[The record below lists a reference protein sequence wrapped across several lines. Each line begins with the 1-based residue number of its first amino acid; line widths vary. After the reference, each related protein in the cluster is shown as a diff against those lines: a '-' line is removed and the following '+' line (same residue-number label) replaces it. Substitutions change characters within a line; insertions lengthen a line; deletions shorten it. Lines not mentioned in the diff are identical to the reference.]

1 MSLAVV
7 NTRAK
12 LGINAPLVSVE
23 VHLSNGLPSFHM
35 VGLPETAVKESKDR
49 VRSAILN
56 SHFDFPARRITV
68 NLAPA
73 ELPKE
78 GSRFDLAI
86 AIAILAAS
94 GQVPRDQLDQYEFIG
109 ELALSGDTRGVDAVL
124 PAALGCLHQGKQLII
139 SRHNAEE
146 ASLVDGLGIL
156 PCAHLLDISGHLL
169 QQTQLQFW
177 DSSTNQLNK
186 TDASTADSSNNSENQ
201 TQLNQVIGQHHAKR
215 ALEISAS
222 GGHNL
227 LFYGPPG
234 TGKTMLASRL
244 PGILP
249 PLNNQQALEVAS
261 IYSVAGK
268 GLRQPIWARPF
279 RAPHHTASSAAL
291 VGGGSSPRPGEIS
304 LAHQGVLFLDEL
316 PEFSRSV
323 LEVLREPMESGEI
336 NISRVA
342 AQVCYPADFQLIAAM
357 NPCPCGYLGSPRCR
371 CTPDQIN
378 RYRGKIS
385 GPLLDRIDLQ
395 VQVTPIE
402 NNQLLN
408 QQQASHKGQSKGECK
423 GESNGESDQQ
433 IQQRICAA
441 RERQLKRQGKINSQL
456 SSEEL
461 KTICPLSSEQRHL
474 MDNAITRFGLSTR
487 GFYRVLRVARSIADL
502 TGRDQVTSED
512 YQEALSY
519 RIASEHQSTG

>member
-12 LGINAPLVSVE
+12 LGLNAPLVSIE

-94 GQVPRDQLDQYEFIG
+94 GQVPREQLNQYEFIG

-146 ASLVDGLGIL
+146 ASLVEGLKIL
-156 PCAHLLDISGHLL
+156 SCTHLLDITGHLL
-169 QQTQLQFW
+169 QQTQLQLW
-177 DSSTNQLNK
+177 DSSTNYLNK
-186 TDASTADSSNNSENQ
+186 TDTSSADQLNHCENQ

-227 LFYGPPG
+227 LFFGPPG

-249 PLNNQQALEVAS
+249 PLNNQQVLEVAS
-261 IYSVAGK
+261 VYSVAGK
-268 GLRQPIWARPF
+268 GLRQSIWARPF

-342 AQVCYPADFQLIAAM
+342 AQVCYPANFQLIAAM
-357 NPCPCGYLGSPRCR
+357 NPCPCGYLGGTRCR

-402 NNQLLN
+402 NYQLLN
-408 QQQASHKGQSKGECK
+408 SQQPNQVQQPK
-423 GESNGESDQQ
+423 GESDQQ

-441 RERQLKRQGKINSQL
+441 RERQLNRQGKINSQL

-502 TGRDQVTSED
+502 AGREQVISED

-519 RIASEHQSTG
+519 RIASEAQTSNL

>member
-12 LGINAPLVSVE
+12 LGINAPRVSVE

-86 AIAILAAS
+86 AVAILAAS
-94 GQVPRDQLDQYEFIG
+94 GQVPLDQLDQYEFIG

-146 ASLVDGLGIL
+146 ASLVDGLEIF
-156 PCAHLLDISGHLL
+156 PCTHLLDVSAHLL
-169 QQTQLQFW
+169 QQTQLQLW
-177 DSSTNQLNK
+177 DSSKTPQIDPQDSLNNRASDNQ
-186 TDASTADSSNNSENQ
+186 S
-201 TQLNQVIGQHHAKR
+201 QLNQVIGQHHGKR
-215 ALEISAS
+215 ALEISAT

-323 LEVLREPMESGEI
+323 LEVLREPMESAEI

-342 AQVCYPADFQLIAAM
+342 AQVCYPANFQLIAAM

-371 CTPDQIN
+371 CTPDQIT

-408 QQQASHKGQSKGECK
+408 QQQANHREQPK
-423 GESNGESDQQ
+423 GESDQQ
-433 IQQRICAA
+433 IQQRICIA
-441 RERQLKRQGKINSQL
+441 REQQLTRQGKTNSQL

-474 MDNAITRFGLSTR
+474 MDHAITRFGLSTR

-502 TGRDQVTSED
+502 AGREQVISED

-519 RIASEHQSTG
+519 RIASEQQALS

>member
-7 NTRAK
+7 YTRAK
-12 LGINAPLVSVE
+12 LGINAPLVSIE

-49 VRSAILN
+49 VRSAIIN
-56 SHFDFPARRITV
+56 AHFDFPARRITV

-78 GSRFDLAI
+78 GSRFDIAI

-94 GQVPRDQLDQYEFIG
+94 EQIPREQLEDYEFIG
-109 ELALSGDTRGVDAVL
+109 ELALSGEIRPVDAVL
-124 PAALGCLHQGKQLII
+124 PAALGCASRKKQLII
-139 SRHNAEE
+139 GSDNARE
-146 ASLVDGLGIL
+146 ASLVDELAIL
-156 PCAHLLDISGHLL
+156 PAKHLLEISAHLHQRQLL
-169 QQTQLQFW
+169 QPLAKTLFSQPTANPK
-177 DSSTNQLNK
+177 SPKKPSTELN
-186 TDASTADSSNNSENQ
+186 E
-201 TQLNQVIGQHHAKR
+201 VIGQQHAKR
-215 ALEISAS
+215 ALEISAT

-249 PLNNQQALEVAS
+249 ALTNQQALEVAA

-268 GLRQPIWARPF
+268 GMRAEINSRPF
-279 RAPHHTASSAAL
+279 RAPHHTASAAAL
-291 VGGGSSPRPGEIS
+291 VGGGSNARPGEIS

-316 PEFSRSV
+316 PEFSRKV

-336 NISRVA
+336 MISRVA
-342 AQVCYPADFQLIAAM
+342 AQSRYPANFQLIAAM
-357 NPCPCGYLGSPRCR
+357 NPCPCGFLGSQRCS

-378 RYRGKIS
+378 RYRSKIS

-395 VQVTPIE
+395 VQVSKIE
-402 NNQLLN
+402 NRELLN
-408 QQQASHKGQSKGECK
+408 QRTQVK
-423 GESNGESDQQ
+423 GESNQQ
-433 IQQRICAA
+433 IQQRISAA
-441 RERQLKRQGKINSQL
+441 RERQINRQGKINNQL
-456 SSEEL
+456 SSLEL
-461 KTICPLSSEQRHL
+461 KTICPLNSEQQTL
-474 MDNAITRFGLSTR
+474 MDSAINRFALSTR

-502 TGRDQVTSED
+502 ESRETVATED

-519 RIASEHQSTG
+519 RITSESRQTN

>member
-12 LGINAPLVSVE
+12 LGINAPLVSGE
-23 VHLSNGLPSFHM
+23 VHRSNGLPSFHM

-56 SHFDFPARRITV
+56 SKFDFPARRITV

-86 AIAILAAS
+86 AVAILAAS
-94 GQVPRDQLDQYEFIG
+94 GQVPRDHLDRYEFIG
-109 ELALSGDTRGVDAVL
+109 ELALSGDTRAVDAVL
-124 PAALGCLHQGKQLII
+124 PAALSCLHQGKQLII
-139 SRHNAEE
+139 SCQNAEE
-146 ASLVDGLGIL
+146 ASLVEGLEIL
-156 PCAHLLDISGHLL
+156 PCTHLLDISGHLL
-169 QQTQLQFW
+169 LQTPLQFW
-177 DSSTNQLNK
+177 NSSNVTDTDSPDHASPNARENASTNTNK
-186 TDASTADSSNNSENQ
+186 S
-201 TQLNQVIGQHHAKR
+201 QLNQVIGQHHAKR

-342 AQVCYPADFQLIAAM
+342 AQVCYPANFQLIAAM

-378 RYRGKIS
+378 RYRSKIS

-408 QQQASHKGQSKGECK
+408 QQQLNPASPPK
-423 GESNGESDQQ
+423 GESDRQ
-433 IQQRICAA
+433 IQQRICVA
-441 RERQLKRQGKINSQL
+441 RQLQLKRQGKTNSQL

-461 KTICPLSSEQRHL
+461 KSICPLSSEQRNL
-474 MDNAITRFGLSTR
+474 MDHAITRFGLSTR

-502 TGRDQVTSED
+502 AGREQVISED

-519 RIASEHQSTG
+519 RIVSEHQSTN

>member
-12 LGINAPLVSVE
+12 LGINAPRVSVE

-86 AIAILAAS
+86 AVAILAAS
-94 GQVPRDQLDQYEFIG
+94 GQVPLDQLDQYEFIG

-146 ASLVDGLGIL
+146 ASLVNGLDIL
-156 PCAHLLDISGHLL
+156 PCTHLLDISGHLL
-169 QQTQLQFW
+169 QQTQLQPW
-177 DSSTNQLNK
+177 DSSKNPQIDQQDPLN
-186 TDASTADSSNNSENQ
+186 TRASDYQS
-201 TQLNQVIGQHHAKR
+201 QLNQVIGQHHAKR

-342 AQVCYPADFQLIAAM
+342 AQVCYPANFQLIAAM

-371 CTPDQIN
+371 CTPDQIT

-408 QQQASHKGQSKGECK
+408 QQQANYKQQPK
-423 GESNGESDQQ
+423 GESDQQ
-433 IQQRICAA
+433 IQQRICIA
-441 RERQLKRQGKINSQL
+441 RERQLTRQGKTNSQL

-474 MDNAITRFGLSTR
+474 MDHAITRFGLSTR

-502 TGRDQVTSED
+502 AGREQVISED

-519 RIASEHQSTG
+519 RIASEQQALG

>member
-12 LGINAPLVSVE
+12 LGINAPRVSIE

-35 VGLPETAVKESKDR
+35 VGLPETSVKESKDR
-49 VRSAILN
+49 VRSAIIN

-86 AIAILAAS
+86 AVAILAAS
-94 GQVPRDQLDQYEFIG
+94 GQLPSDQLDHYEFIG
-109 ELALSGDTRGVDAVL
+109 ELALSGETRGVDAIL
-124 PAALGCLHQGKQLII
+124 PAALGCRQSGKQLII
-139 SRHNAEE
+139 SRDNAEE
-146 ASLVDGLGIL
+146 AALVEDLEIL
-156 PCAHLLDISGHLL
+156 PCTHLLELSAHLL
-169 QQTQLQFW
+169 QQQPLTPWTGTL
-177 DSSTNQLNK
+177 K
-186 TDASTADSSNNSENQ
+186 TEPEPNVINGD
-201 TQLNQVIGQHHAKR
+201 QLNQVIGQHHAKR
-215 ALEISAS
+215 ALEIAAS

-249 PLNNQQALEVAS
+249 PLSNQQALEVAS

-268 GLRQPIWARPF
+268 GLRTPIWSRPF
-279 RAPHHTASSAAL
+279 RSPHHTASSAAL
-291 VGGGSSPRPGEIS
+291 VGGGSSPKPGEIS

-316 PEFSRSV
+316 PEFSRTV
-323 LEVLREPMESGEI
+323 LEVLREPLESGEI

-342 AQVCYPADFQLIAAM
+342 AQVCYPANFQLIAAM
-357 NPCPCGYLGSPRCR
+357 NPCPCGYLGTSRCR

-378 RYRGKIS
+378 RYRSKIS

-395 VQVTPIE
+395 VQVTAID
-402 NNQLLN
+402 NQQLLN
-408 QQQASHKGQSKGECK
+408 QNQQPT
-423 GESNGESDQQ
+423 GESNQQ
-433 IQQRICAA
+433 IQQRICEA
-441 RERQLKRQGKINSQL
+441 RERQISRQGKTNSQL

-461 KTICPLSSEQRHL
+461 KTICPLSSEQRQL
-474 MDNAITRFGLSTR
+474 MDHAINRFGLSTR

-502 TGRDQVTSED
+502 ATRDRVSSED

-519 RIASEHQSTG
+519 RLAADNKGSV

>member
-1 MSLAVV
+1 MSLAVA

-12 LGINAPLVSVE
+12 LGINAPPVSVE

-86 AIAILAAS
+86 AVAILAAS
-94 GQVPRDQLDQYEFIG
+94 GQVPLDQLDQYEFIG

-146 ASLVDGLGIL
+146 ASLVNGLDIL
-156 PCAHLLDISGHLL
+156 PCTHLLDISGHLL
-169 QQTQLQFW
+169 QQTQLQPW
-177 DSSTNQLNK
+177 DSSKNPQIDQQDPLNTRASDNQ
-186 TDASTADSSNNSENQ
+186 S
-201 TQLNQVIGQHHAKR
+201 QLNQVIGQHHAKR

-342 AQVCYPADFQLIAAM
+342 AQVCYPANFQLIAAM

-371 CTPDQIN
+371 CTPDQIT

-408 QQQASHKGQSKGECK
+408 QQQANYKQQPK
-423 GESNGESDQQ
+423 GESDQQ
-433 IQQRICAA
+433 IQQRICIA
-441 RERQLKRQGKINSQL
+441 RERQLTRQGKTNSQL

-474 MDNAITRFGLSTR
+474 MDHAITRFGLSTR

-502 TGRDQVTSED
+502 AGREQVISED

-519 RIASEHQSTG
+519 RIASEQQALG

>member
-56 SHFDFPARRITV
+56 SLFDFPARRITV

-86 AIAILAAS
+86 AVAILAAS
-94 GQVPRDQLDQYEFIG
+94 GQIPLDQLDQYEFIG
-109 ELALSGDTRGVDAVL
+109 ELALFGDTRGVDAVL

-139 SRHNAEE
+139 SHHNAEE
-146 ASLVDGLGIL
+146 ASLVEGLEIL
-156 PCAHLLDISGHLL
+156 PCTHLLEISAHLL
-169 QQTQLQFW
+169 QQTQLTLW
-177 DSSTNQLNK
+177 
-186 TDASTADSSNNSENQ
+186 DASKNAQLAPQTPLHDRSSDNQ
-201 TQLNQVIGQHHAKR
+201 SQLNQVIGQHHAKR
-215 ALEISAS
+215 ALEISAT

-249 PLNNQQALEVAS
+249 PLNNQQALKVAS

-342 AQVCYPADFQLIAAM
+342 AQVCYPANFRLIAAM
-357 NPCPCGYLGSPRCR
+357 NPCPCGYLGSSRCR

-408 QQQASHKGQSKGECK
+408 QQQANHKEQPK
-423 GESNGESDQQ
+423 GESDQQ
-433 IQQRICAA
+433 IQQRICVA
-441 RERQLKRQGKINSQL
+441 RERQLTRQGKTNSQL

-474 MDNAITRFGLSTR
+474 MDHAITRFGLSTR

-502 TGRDQVTSED
+502 AGREQVISED

-519 RIASEHQSTG
+519 RIASEQQSTR

>member
-86 AIAILAAS
+86 AVAILAAS
-94 GQVPRDQLDQYEFIG
+94 GQVPLDQLDQYEFIG

-146 ASLVDGLGIL
+146 ASLVDGLEIF
-156 PCAHLLDISGHLL
+156 PCTHLLDVSAHLL
-169 QQTQLQFW
+169 QQTQLQLW
-177 DSSTNQLNK
+177 DSSKTPQIDPQDSLNNRASDNQ
-186 TDASTADSSNNSENQ
+186 S
-201 TQLNQVIGQHHAKR
+201 QLNQVIGQHHAKR
-215 ALEISAS
+215 ALEISAT

-342 AQVCYPADFQLIAAM
+342 AQVCYPANFQLIAAM

-371 CTPDQIN
+371 CTPDQIT

-408 QQQASHKGQSKGECK
+408 QQQANHREQPK
-423 GESNGESDQQ
+423 GESDQQ
-433 IQQRICAA
+433 IQQRICIA
-441 RERQLKRQGKINSQL
+441 REQQLTRQGKTNSQL

-474 MDNAITRFGLSTR
+474 MDHAITRFGLSTR

-502 TGRDQVTSED
+502 AGREQVISED

-519 RIASEHQSTG
+519 RIASEQQALS

>member
-1 MSLAVV
+1 M
-7 NTRAK
+7 
-12 LGINAPLVSVE
+12 
-23 VHLSNGLPSFHM
+23 PS
-35 VGLPETAVKESKDR
+35 E
-49 VRSAILN
+49 
-56 SHFDFPARRITV
+56 
-68 NLAPA
+68 
-73 ELPKE
+73 
-78 GSRFDLAI
+78 
-86 AIAILAAS
+86 
-94 GQVPRDQLDQYEFIG
+94 QLDQYEFIG
-109 ELALSGDTRGVDAVL
+109 ELALSGETRRVDAVL
-124 PAALGCLHQGKQLII
+124 PAALGCLNRGKQLVI
-139 SRHNAEE
+139 SRDNARE
-146 ASLVDGLGIL
+146 AALVDNLDIL
-156 PCAHLLDISGHLL
+156 PSAHLLDISAHLHQLQLL
-169 QQTQLQFW
+169 QPWTDKPQSTEPS
-177 DSSTNQLNK
+177 DNPSS
-186 TDASTADSSNNSENQ
+186 D
-201 TQLNQVIGQHHAKR
+201 QLNQVIGQHHAKR
-215 ALEISAS
+215 ALEIAAS

-249 PLNNQQALEVAS
+249 PLNNQQALEVAA

-291 VGGGSSPRPGEIS
+291 VGGGSSPKPGEIS

-342 AQVCYPADFQLIAAM
+342 AQVCYPANFQLIAAM

-378 RYRGKIS
+378 RYRSKIS

-408 QQQASHKGQSKGECK
+408 NQQIGNSDQPK
-423 GESNGESDQQ
+423 GESDQQ
-433 IQQRICAA
+433 IQQRICVA
-441 RERQLKRQGKINSQL
+441 RERQLNRQGKTNSQL
-456 SSEEL
+456 NSEEL
-461 KTICPLSSEQRHL
+461 KTICPLRTEQRHL
-474 MDNAITRFGLSTR
+474 MDHAITRFGLSTR

-502 TGRDQVTSED
+502 AGREQVINED

-519 RIASEHQSTG
+519 RIASEQQMTN

>member
-1 MSLAVV
+1 MSLAMVY
-7 NTRAK
+7 TRAK
-12 LGINAPLVSVE
+12 LGINAPLVSIE

-49 VRSAILN
+49 VRSAIIN

-78 GSRFDLAI
+78 GSRFDIAI

-94 GQVPRDQLDQYEFIG
+94 EQIPREQLEDYEFIG
-109 ELALSGDTRGVDAVL
+109 ELALSGEIRPVDAVL
-124 PAALGCLHQGKQLII
+124 PAALGCVSRSKQLII
-139 SRHNAEE
+139 GSDNARE
-146 ASLVDGLGIL
+146 ASLVDKLVIL
-156 PCAHLLDISGHLL
+156 PAKHLLEISAHLHQRQLL
-169 QQTQLQFW
+169 QPLAKTL
-177 DSSTNQLNK
+177 SNQSQPTANPQSPKKLSAELN
-186 TDASTADSSNNSENQ
+186 E
-201 TQLNQVIGQHHAKR
+201 VMGQHHAKR
-215 ALEISAS
+215 ALEISAT

-249 PLNNQQALEVAS
+249 ALTNQQALEVAA

-268 GLRQPIWARPF
+268 GMRAEINSRPF
-279 RAPHHTASSAAL
+279 RAPHHTASAAAL
-291 VGGGSSPRPGEIS
+291 VGGGSNARPGEIS

-316 PEFSRSV
+316 PEFSRKV

-336 NISRVA
+336 MISRVA
-342 AQVCYPADFQLIAAM
+342 AQSRYPANFQLIAAM
-357 NPCPCGYLGSPRCR
+357 NPCPCGFLGSQRCS

-378 RYRGKIS
+378 RYKGKIS

-395 VQVTPIE
+395 VQVTKIE
-402 NNQLLN
+402 NRELLN
-408 QQQASHKGQSKGECK
+408 QRAQVKGET
-423 GESNGESDQQ
+423 NQQ
-433 IQQRICAA
+433 IQQRISAA
-441 RERQLKRQGKINSQL
+441 RERQISRQGKINNQL
-456 SSEEL
+456 SSLEL
-461 KTICPLSSEQRHL
+461 KTICPLNRQQQTL
-474 MDNAITRFGLSTR
+474 MDSAINRFALSTR

-502 TGRDQVTSED
+502 ESRETVTTED

-519 RIASEHQSTG
+519 RITSDSKQLN

>member
-12 LGINAPLVSVE
+12 LGLNAPLVSIE

-94 GQVPRDQLDQYEFIG
+94 GQVPREQLNQYEFIG

-146 ASLVDGLGIL
+146 ASLVEGLKIL
-156 PCAHLLDISGHLL
+156 SCTHLLDITGHLL
-169 QQTQLQFW
+169 QQTQLQLW
-177 DSSTNQLNK
+177 DSSTNYLNK
-186 TDASTADSSNNSENQ
+186 TDTSSADQLNHCENQ

-227 LFYGPPG
+227 LFFGPPG

-261 IYSVAGK
+261 VYSVAGK
-268 GLRQPIWARPF
+268 GLRQSIWARPF

-342 AQVCYPADFQLIAAM
+342 AQVCYPANFQLIAAM
-357 NPCPCGYLGSPRCR
+357 NPCPCGYLGGTRCR

-402 NNQLLN
+402 NYQLLN
-408 QQQASHKGQSKGECK
+408 SQQPNQVQQPK
-423 GESNGESDQQ
+423 GESDQQ

-441 RERQLKRQGKINSQL
+441 RERQLNRQGKINSQL

-502 TGRDQVTSED
+502 AGREQVISED

-519 RIASEHQSTG
+519 RIASEAQTSNL

>member
-7 NTRAK
+7 YTRAK
-12 LGINAPLVSVE
+12 LGINAPLVSIE
-23 VHLSNGLPSFHM
+23 VHLSNGLPGFHM

-49 VRSAILN
+49 VRSAIIN
-56 SHFDFPARRITV
+56 AHFEFPARRITV

-78 GSRFDLAI
+78 GSRFDIAI

-94 GQVPRDQLDQYEFIG
+94 DQLPRDQLQDYEFIG
-109 ELALSGDTRGVDAVL
+109 ELALSGEIRPVDAVL
-124 PAALGCLHQGKQLII
+124 PAALACASHGKQLII
-139 SRHNAEE
+139 ASDNASE
-146 ASLVDGLGIL
+146 AALVDNLSIL
-156 PCAHLLDISGHLL
+156 PAKHLLEISAHFHQRQSLEPWVNQATT
-169 QQTQLQFW
+169 QQPDKKL
-177 DSSTNQLNK
+177 DNQLGHPLDN
-186 TDASTADSSNNSENQ
+186 E
-201 TQLNQVIGQHHAKR
+201 LNEVIGQHHAKR
-215 ALEISAS
+215 ALEISAT

-249 PLNNQQALEVAS
+249 ALTNQQALEVAA

-268 GLRQPIWARPF
+268 GLRPQIWSRPF
-279 RAPHHTASSAAL
+279 RAPHHTASAAAL
-291 VGGGSSPRPGEIS
+291 VGGGSKPSPGEIS

-316 PEFSRSV
+316 PEFSRRV

-336 NISRVA
+336 MISRVA
-342 AQVCYPADFQLIAAM
+342 AQSRYPANFQLIAAM
-357 NPCPCGYLGSPRCR
+357 NPCPCGFLGSQRCS

-378 RYRGKIS
+378 RYRSKIS

-395 VQVTPIE
+395 VQVSKIE
-402 NNQLLN
+402 NRELLN
-408 QQQASHKGQSKGECK
+408 QRTQVK
-423 GESNGESDQQ
+423 GESNQQ
-433 IQQRICAA
+433 IQQRISAA
-441 RERQLKRQGKINSQL
+441 RERQINRQGKINNQL
-456 SSEEL
+456 SSLEL
-461 KTICPLSSEQRHL
+461 KTICPLNSEQQTL
-474 MDNAITRFGLSTR
+474 MDNAINRFALSTR

-502 TGRDQVTSED
+502 ESRETVATED

-519 RIASEHQSTG
+519 RITSESRQAN

>member
-12 LGINAPLVSVE
+12 LGINAPRVSIE
-23 VHLSNGLPSFHM
+23 VHLSNGLPSVHI
-35 VGLPETAVKESKDR
+35 VGLPETSVKESKDR
-49 VRSAILN
+49 VRSAIIN
-56 SHFDFPARRITV
+56 SHFDFPARRITI

-86 AIAILAAS
+86 AVAILAAS
-94 GQVPRDQLDQYEFIG
+94 GQVPSDKLDDYEFIG
-109 ELALSGDTRGVDAVL
+109 ELALSGETRGVDAIL
-124 PAALGCLHQGKQLII
+124 PAALGCRHSGKKLII
-139 SRHNAEE
+139 SRDNADE
-146 ASLVDGLGIL
+146 AAQVENLDIL
-156 PCAHLLDISGHLL
+156 PCTHLLQLSAHLL
-169 QQTQLQFW
+169 QQEPLQPWTGVLPNVDESQLP
-177 DSSTNQLNK
+177 N
-186 TDASTADSSNNSENQ
+186 DAE
-201 TQLNQVIGQHHAKR
+201 LNQVIGHHHAKR
-215 ALEISAS
+215 ALEIAAS

-249 PLNNQQALEVAS
+249 PLDNQQALEVAS

-268 GLRQPIWARPF
+268 GLRTPIWSRPF
-279 RAPHHTASSAAL
+279 RSPHHTASSTAL
-291 VGGGSSPRPGEIS
+291 VGGGSNPKPGEIS

-316 PEFSRSV
+316 PEFPRSV
-323 LEVLREPMESGEI
+323 LEVLREPLESGEI

-342 AQVCYPADFQLIAAM
+342 AQVCYPANFQLVAAM
-357 NPCPCGYLGSPRCR
+357 NPCPCGYLGSSRCR

-378 RYRGKIS
+378 RYRSKIS

-395 VQVTPIE
+395 VQVSAID
-402 NNQLLN
+402 NQQLLN
-408 QQQASHKGQSKGECK
+408 QDQQTT
-423 GESNGESDQQ
+423 GESNQQ
-433 IQQRICAA
+433 IQQRICEA
-441 RERQLKRQGKINSQL
+441 RERQLSRQGKTNSQL

-474 MDNAITRFGLSTR
+474 MDHAINRFGLSTR

-502 TGRDQVTSED
+502 ATRDRVSSED

-519 RIASEHQSTG
+519 RLAADNSDSV